1 MNLKDRLAE
10 RGIVCAHI
18 IDDAFDSVPTYA
30 LTPEAAQHVLELV
43 EDAHLKIIS
52 DILGLPKVGGD
63 SKVDED
69 KIRTSLQT
77 VEEIQKLFLRRKEVP
92 ENAAK
97 ALFDPFDKD
106 MEGKRSQL
114 KPLIDLLT
122 ANGVTCC
129 CFGAD
134 YTAQNTDEPQLF
146 FVDLKLKEGTLDVL
160 RHEDAVRAYTVLK
173 SVHPGCKPFV
183 FLMSSLTL
191 QLGEKREQFRHD
203 ADLFQSEFEDI
214 DKAAFTNGDEL
225 SRVLASYTRA
235 MPQLA
240 TLRDKMNDVQV
251 AVAEA
256 TDSVMRELRALDLA
270 DYFVLYHNTTSIE
283 KVNLGSYVVEMLLE
297 FLAHEV
303 EGRDRIWNL
312 ASALDGLNVQ
322 ELPRARFGLTR
333 AAAQLYS
340 ANMLHSQAMLL
351 AEDKMKR
358 GPSNGYF
365 FTGDIFFD
373 AQSLNLPVP
382 TKAFAIVTPACDM
395 VRLEQLKGRSIL
407 LCEGSVREMEPGST
421 LIAKDSLPLVVMPHP
436 RVAQNYVVIEWHR
449 KKLHVWDDKDRAK
462 FVNPEECSFVRAG
475 RLRPVYALQLQ
486 DAVTSDLSR
495 VGTQKPPS
503 ALIPHGMKC
512 FVSDGKNWHEIY
524 ADASLDAAALSDVEN
539 GKKKSTTYIFSDPA
553 MHRTLVK
560 LAAWLSANPAVEM
573 KASFEKILGDDARAM
588 LRGFHQKLSEKAQD
602 VTMYPFDGKWT
613 DNDGKFVA
621 VVRGVACPSPY
632 AQVAGGQN
640 FRRDLQARV
649 VFRLEKP
656 TVPDDDGV
664 DADAVAAVQ

>member
-30 LTPEAAQHVLELV
+30 LTAEAAQHVLEVV
-43 EDAHLKIIS
+43 EDTDLKIIS
-52 DILGLPKVGGD
+52 DILGLPTIGEDK
-63 SKVDED
+63 KVDED
-69 KIRTSLQT
+69 KVRTSLQT
-77 VEEIQKLFLRRKEVP
+77 VEEIQKLFRRKVEIP

-97 ALFDPFDKD
+97 TLFDPFDKD

-114 KPLIDLLT
+114 TPLSDLLT
-122 ANGVTCC
+122 ANGVACH

-134 YTAQNTDEPQLF
+134 YNAQDTAEPQLF
-146 FVDLKLKEGTLDVL
+146 FVDLKLKEGTVDVL
-160 RHEDAVRAYTVLK
+160 RHEDAVRAYTSLK
-173 SVHPGCKPFV
+173 TVHPGCKPFV

-191 QLGEKREQFRHD
+191 QLGAKRELFRRD

-225 SRVLASYTRA
+225 SRVLASYTKA

-240 TLRDKMNDVQV
+240 TLRNKMNDVQL
-251 AVAEA
+251 AVASA

-270 DYFVLYHNTTSIE
+270 DYFVLYHNTTSVE

-303 EGRDRIWNL
+303 EGRDQIWDL
-312 ASALDGLNVQ
+312 ASALDSLNVQ
-322 ELPRARFGLTR
+322 ELPRARFGLTP

-351 AEDKMKR
+351 AEDKMER

-382 TKAFAIVTPACDM
+382 TKALAIVTPACDM
-395 VRLEQLKGRSIL
+395 ARLEQLKGRSIL
-407 LCEGSVREMEPGST
+407 LCEGSVREMEPGTT
-421 LIAKDSLPLVVMPHP
+421 LIAKDSLPLVVMRHP
-436 RVAQNYVVIEWHR
+436 RVHERYVVIEWHR

-462 FVNPEECSFVRAG
+462 FANPEECSFVRTG

-503 ALIPHGMKC
+503 ALVPHGMRC
-512 FVSDGKNWHEIY
+512 LVSDGKKWHEIY
-524 ADASLDAAALSDVEN
+524 ADANLDAAALSDLEG
-539 GKKKSTTYIFSDPA
+539 GKKKLTTYILSDPA
-553 MHRTLVK
+553 MHKALVR
-560 LAAWLSANPAVEM
+560 LAAWLSANPTVTM
-573 KASFEKILGDDARAM
+573 KASFEKVLGDEARAV
-588 LRGFHQKLSEKAQD
+588 LRGFSQKLSEKAQD

-613 DNDGKFVA
+613 NNDGKFVG
-621 VVRGVACPSPY
+621 VVRGVDCQSPY
-632 AQVAGGQN
+632 AQVADGQD
-640 FRRDLQARV
+640 FRNELQARV
-649 VFRLEKP
+649 IFRLEKQA
-656 TVPDDDGV
+656 TSNDEDIETG
-664 DADAVAAVQ
+664 ATTTA